1 MLGNEVHYFDSDNNY
16 NNYDYEELIQK
27 RCKNTYEI
35 FKKKIEK
42 NIIFGEKTPSYINF
56 KKAIDRIHDYN
67 PNIKLIII
75 LRDPISRAWSHF
87 NMNLNKDN
95 INTENIDVN
104 ELFFEKIMEKKDE
117 NHYFLDDYI
126 GEKELTDYYIVNK
139 GYYIDQINYVLTKF
153 SKEQLH
159 ISISEE
165 ILNNPNKE
173 YNKILNF

>member
-27 RCKNTYEI
+27 DVKIYEI
-35 FKKKIEK
+35 LKKKIEK
-42 NIIFGEKTPSYINF
+42 DIICGEKTPSYINF

-104 ELFFEKIMEKKDE
+104 ELFLKKLWKKKMKIII
-117 NHYFLDDYI
+117 FLMI
-126 GEKELTDYYIVNK
+126 I
-139 GYYIDQINYVLTKF
+139 
-153 SKEQLH
+153 
-159 ISISEE
+159 
-165 ILNNPNKE
+165 
-173 YNKILNF
+173 